1 MGAIFRTDL
10 GLVCGKCYEIP
21 PGKAVAPGS
30 PADHNGNIS
39 VIALRKM
46 EFSLAQDA
54 NAQRWFNEKDLNQ
67 DGGLATHEIA
77 RALKGCGLAFHSEW
91 DLNGD
96 GKVTLEEF
104 MRPQGMR
111 DMILQHVRAQ
121 A

>member
-1 MGAIFRTDL
+1 M
-10 GLVCGKCYEIP
+10 P
-21 PGKAVAPGS
+21 PRKAAAPGS
-30 PADHNGNIS
+30 PDHNGNIS

-67 DGGLATHEIA
+67 DGGLVTHEIA

-111 DMILQHVRAQ
+111 DVILQHVRAQ